1 MHPLSPGTTT
11 EGALAAYKG
20 ECLHG
25 VIVLFNR
32 TMKFARAALL
42 ASGCLAC
49 SGLRDLNSPN
59 DGRAAR
65 GRTRVSMGE
74 VRAEIDKYTCA
85 AWSQEINQ
93 WDITI
98 LSDSCVTT
106 RDAKI
111 GDAVRDVVQRASVL
125 LPLASVAYER
135 FDGSATQPGLTP
147 ASADALARNS
157 VWSDPVLMRG
167 ILLQVDRSVR
177 EHDWD
182 CRDCTATE
190 PPARFEVSWEEF
202 LPYLF
207 AYLWPVQTPEGPVDL
222 FVCSGT
228 NGVADLPALEP
239 LRQEGFLVAA
249 AFAQHEPIAVELE
262 RIRAR
267 HNAGQTRSA
276 DGLAREVHAFVR
288 SAAGQSHACGAAEGV
303 EWFTGVVVRECVGPK
318 L

>member
-42 ASGCLAC
+42 ASGGLAC

-65 GRTRVSMGE
+65 GRTRV
-74 VRAEIDKYTCA
+74 
-85 AWSQEINQ
+85 
-93 WDITI
+93 
-98 LSDSCVTT
+98 
-106 RDAKI
+106 
-111 GDAVRDVVQRASVL
+111 
-125 LPLASVAYER
+125 
-135 FDGSATQPGLTP
+135 
-147 ASADALARNS
+147 
-157 VWSDPVLMRG
+157 
-167 ILLQVDRSVR
+167 SVR

-276 DGLAREVHAFVR
+276 DGLAQEVHAFVR
-288 SAAGQSHACGAAEGV
+288 SVAGQSHACGAAEGV